1 MIAFRQSFQRGASVP
16 LKAVALKEE
25 GTHPPAEGVLRR
37 FANVRTIRS
46 LNDVQKVKDER
57 PDIVLMDLSMPDFNG
72 KKVLKV
78 LSESRH
84 IPVFICFDSKIQPTA
99 LLKHLTSLGTIRVK
113 HRSLTV
119 GISETIRLLGISQEV
134 LGRVL
139 NVSSRTVHRWLKG
152 SRPRRNRE
160 LGRLLGI
167 VTLLER
173 TLPTTDAIHTY
184 LQYPNPNLGGD
195 RPIDVLT
202 RGDFDRI
209 ESDLQA
215 IQEGV
220 YV

>member
-1 MIAFRQSFQRGASVP
+1 MMAFGQSFQRGGNVL

-46 LNDVQKVKDER
+46 LSDVQKVRDER

-72 KKVLKV
+72 KEVLKV

-113 HRSLTV
+113 QRSLTV

-152 SRPRRNRE
+152 SHPRRNRE
-160 LGRLLGI
+160 LDRLLGI

-184 LQYPNPNLGGD
+184 LQHPNPQLGGD
-195 RPIDVLT
+195 TPIDLLT

>member
-1 MIAFRQSFQRGASVP
+1 MP

-46 LNDVQKVKDER
+46 LSDVEKVKDER

-72 KKVLKV
+72 KKVLKI

-84 IPVFICFDSKIQPTA
+84 IPLFICFDSKIQPTA
-99 LLKHLTSLGTIRVK
+99 LLKHLTSLGNIRVK
-113 HRSLTV
+113 RRSVTV
-119 GISETIRLLGISQEV
+119 GISEAIQLLGISQEV

-152 SRPRRNRE
+152 SRPKRNRE
-160 LGRLLGI
+160 LDTLLGI

-173 TLPTTDAIHTY
+173 ALPTTDAIHTY
-184 LQYPNPNLGGD
+184 LQHPNPHLDGD
-195 RPIDVLT
+195 RPIDLLT

>member
-1 MIAFRQSFQRGASVP
+1 VA

-25 GTHPPAEGVLRR
+25 GTYPPTEGVLRR

-46 LNDVQKVKDER
+46 LIDVQKVREES
-57 PDIVLMDLSMPDFNG
+57 PDIVLMDLSMPHFDG
-72 KKVLKV
+72 KEVLEI
-78 LSESRH
+78 LSKTH
-84 IPVFICFDSKIQPTA
+84 HVPVFVCFDSKIQPTA
-99 LLKHLTSLGTIRVK
+99 LLKHLTSLGSIRVK
-113 HRSLTV
+113 QRSRTAGL
-119 GISETIRLLGISQEV
+119 SETIRLLGVSQEV
-134 LGRVL
+134 LGRML

-152 SRPRRNRE
+152 SHPKRNGQLERV
-160 LGRLLGI
+160 LGI
-167 VTLLER
+167 VALLER

-184 LQYPNPNLGGD
+184 LYYANPGLGGE
-195 RPIDVLT
+195 RPIDLLT